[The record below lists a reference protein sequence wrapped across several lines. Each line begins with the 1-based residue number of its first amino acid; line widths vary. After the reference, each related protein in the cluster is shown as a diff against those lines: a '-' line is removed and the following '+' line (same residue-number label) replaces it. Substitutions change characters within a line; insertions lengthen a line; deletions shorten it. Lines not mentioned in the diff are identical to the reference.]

1 MEAGFLGSGVGASGV
16 RKDERRKTVN
26 RKQNGKDRVKERKWV
41 EDKLEVGK
49 IWRSLKGE
57 RENQV
62 LSAKNKE
69 KVKARELALG

>member
-26 RKQNGKDRVKERKWV
+26 RKKNGKDRVKERKWV
-41 EDKLEVGK
+41 EDKLEAGNHMEK
-49 IWRSLKGE
+49 FKRGE
-57 RENQV
+57 RK

>member
-16 RKDERRKTVN
+16 RKDERRKTVS

-49 IWRSLKGE
+49 NMENFKRGE
-57 RENQV
+57 RKSSIV
-62 LSAKNKE
+62 SE
-69 KVKARELALG
+69 K